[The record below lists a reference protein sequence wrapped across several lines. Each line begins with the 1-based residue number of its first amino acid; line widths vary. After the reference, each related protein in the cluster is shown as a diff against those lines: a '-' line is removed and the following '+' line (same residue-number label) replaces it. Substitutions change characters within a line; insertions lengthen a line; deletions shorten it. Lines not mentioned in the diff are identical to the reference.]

1 MRIKKLI
8 SWINEPL
15 DKYLGLRVQPSS
27 EKRLTSV
34 RNEVLTKFGIKSVLD
49 VGANSGQYA
58 TKIRKSGFQGQ
69 IDSFEPTTIFNTLK
83 KNAAKDGFWN
93 VHNLG
98 LSDFAGEATMNISS
112 NSGLSS
118 SILNPKEI
126 LNQGFGIAF
135 NKTEKVKLATLD
147 SFLAE
152 QNIKNGYL
160 KIDAQGA
167 EMKVL
172 LGADK
177 ELSRITAIE
186 FESALVDLY
195 QGETHHYEIANWLIS
210 RGFSAVQ
217 VAPTHWTASGK
228 TISLD
233 AIFVRKGNS

>member
-58 TKIRKSGFQGQ
+58 TKIRKSGFNGQ
-69 IDSFEPTTIFNTLK
+69 IDSFEPTTIFNSLK
-83 KNAAKDGFWN
+83 KNSSNDHSWN

-98 LSDFAGEATMNISS
+98 LSDFTGEATMNIAS

-118 SILNPKEI
+118 SLLSPKEI
-126 LNQGFGIAF
+126 LDQGFGIVF
-135 NKTEKVKLATLD
+135 KKTERVMLATLD
-147 SFLAE
+147 TFLAE
-152 QNIKNGYL
+152 HNIQNGYL

-172 LGADK
+172 LGTEK
-177 ELSRITAIE
+177 ELSRVTAIE